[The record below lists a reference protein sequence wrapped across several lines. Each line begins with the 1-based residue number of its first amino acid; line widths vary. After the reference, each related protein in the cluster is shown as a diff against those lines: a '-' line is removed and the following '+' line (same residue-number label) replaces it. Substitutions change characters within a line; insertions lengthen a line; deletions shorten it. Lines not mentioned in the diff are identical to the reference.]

1 MKRYL
6 DRIANSHRES
16 KSFKETNVR
25 MNIMKIFMVGMIY
38 TFFECIGLLLSTL
51 GFFEHD
57 IREPVTV
64 IVIFHFVFLTFLAVS
79 FKRKWFKR
87 IGMYQMFTNIYIA
100 VAMLWGSVFTI
111 LVYIE
116 REDIAIFSI
125 VLFFVAALFILE
137 PNRSSLLYMTNYVIF
152 TAMVYGRITSIGA
165 ANAIAFK
172 SLITTVLA
180 LVISQGNYYSRK
192 RLEEYKMSLEEA
204 NEQLKEQALRDSL
217 TRLYNNRYMF
227 ELLTRETERFERSD
241 GALSL
246 IMLDIDDFKHVNDTY
261 GHLFGD
267 EVIRRVS
274 SALMDSTRES
284 DVIGR
289 YGGEEFI
296 VILKDTST
304 EKAVEIAERIR
315 KTISDLEFD
324 KAIKITASFGVST
337 LKDFMS
343 TGHYEKDATKER
355 NHGKDAAE
363 LVNIADMNL
372 YKAKHRGKNCVVH

>member
-6 DRIANSHRES
+6 NKIANSHRES

-87 IGMYQMFTNIYIA
+87 IGMYQIFTNIYIA

-227 ELLTRETERFERSD
+227 ELLTRETERFESAD

-296 VILKDTST
+296 VILRDTST

-315 KTISDLEFD
+315 KTIVNLEFD

-343 TGHYEKDATKER
+343 AGHHEKDAKVER
-355 NHGKDAAE
+355 NHSKDAAE

-372 YKAKHRGKNCVVH
+372 YKAKHRGKNCVVY

>member
-16 KSFKETNVR
+16 KSFIETNVR

-204 NEQLKEQALRDSL
+204 NDQLKEQALRDSL

-355 NHGKDAAE
+355 NHGEDAAE